1 MIKSIA
7 VCLSLISAPVMATS
21 GVFYPDAEG
30 YPVLSKETVQC
41 PEEWFD
47 DYATCRILVEEFGYF
62 DSIQG
67 LGFAAPK
74 GTITDGASIPQ
85 FLIPLIG
92 DRYSKEFSRAATIH
106 DWYVHRVGLNDGEYS
121 YFKIQ
126 RMFYHALLDS
136 NVDPFK
142 AKAMYLAVLVGANK
156 YKLRVDTPPQE
167 CEVVEANCLRNYDD
181 VLDAKEK
188 IGLSSG
194 YSIDGVEERVAASIQ
209 SQSFE
214 EINPLDLNAIEE
226 YAKRVREDLG
236 LPDFEFVEVIEQ
248 E

>member
-1 MIKSIA
+1 MIKSIMLCIPA
-7 VCLSLISAPVMATS
+7 IAIPLMATG
-21 GVFYPDAEG
+21 GVFYPDANG
-30 YPVLSKETVQC
+30 YPVLSKHTVPC
-41 PEEWFD
+41 PEKWFD
-47 DYATCRILVEEFGYF
+47 DYATCHTLVEEFGYF

-74 GTITDGASIPQ
+74 DTFTDGASIPR

-121 YFKIQ
+121 YFRIQ

-142 AKAMYLAVLVGANK
+142 AKAMYFAVLVGANK
-156 YKLRVDTPPQE
+156 YKLRIDTPPQE
-167 CEVVEANCLRNYDD
+167 CEIAVPNCLRNYND

-188 IGLSSG
+188 IRLSSS
-194 YSIDGVEERVAASIQ
+194 YSIDGVEEKVASSIQ
-209 SQSFE
+209 SQSFK
-214 EINPLDLNAIEE
+214 EINPLDVTAIEE
-226 YAKRVREDLG
+226 YALRIRENLA
-236 LPDFEFVEVIEQ
+236 LPDFNYVEVIEQ